1 VRVLRGSR
9 DYASVR
15 RRGCSGAPT
24 VFAAMQSNAF
34 GFALDGKSVVWRQTD
49 QLLSCPV
56 TGCGTAGPATIA
68 SGQYFPLGF
77 VADGVPLAMD
87 DANVY
92 WIAIGGPAPASA
104 PLELDWQIRM
114 ATK

>member
-1 VRVLRGSR
+1 
-9 DYASVR
+9 
-15 RRGCSGAPT
+15 
-24 VFAAMQSNAF
+24 
-34 GFALDGKSVVWRQTD
+34 
-49 QLLSCPV
+49 
-56 TGCGTAGPATIA
+56 
-68 SGQYFPLGF
+68 
-77 VADGVPLAMD
+77 VPLAMD